1 MVTSPL
7 SAREDVRAPLLA
19 GIVCYGLWGVSP
31 LVFQAIGRTGA
42 DAWEIIGHRSVW
54 GVLWAAV
61 LVLLARQGPA
71 VRAAFSRPRTVGL
84 LVASTL
90 LIVVN
95 WSLFVWAVNNGRTL
109 ETSLGYYLNPLLS
122 MAAGAW
128 LFRER
133 LDRFG
138 LAAIAAAAVGVLLQ
152 GLALGALPVI
162 SLALAFSFAAYGVI
176 RKQVSVDAQTGLFI
190 ECLMIVPFGLL
201 YVLWLEKAGAGH
213 FLDSRASALWL
224 LAAGPITVAPLVLFS
239 WAARRLPLSTV
250 GFLQFLAPTL
260 SFCIGVSQGE
270 ELNALRLSSFA
281 FIWTGAAIYALGA
294 WKRTRALKSEA
305 APA

>member
-1 MVTSPL
+1 VNDTS
-7 SAREDVRAPLLA
+7 DIRAPLFAGLA
-19 GIVCYGLWGVSP
+19 CYALWGVSP
-31 LVFQAIGRTGA
+31 LVFQAMGRTGA
-42 DAWEIIGHRSVW
+42 DPWEIIGHRSVW

-71 VRAAFSRPRTVGL
+71 VRAALRRPRTVGL
-84 LVASTL
+84 LVLSTV

-128 LFRER
+128 LFREK

-138 LAAIAAAAVGVLLQ
+138 LVAIAAAAVGVVLQ
-152 GLALGALPVI
+152 GLALGALPLI

-190 ECLMIVPFGLL
+190 ECLLILPFGLM
-201 YVLWLEKAGAGH
+201 YVLWLERTGAGH
-213 FLDSRASALWL
+213 FFDSGSSALWL

-239 WAARRLPLSTV
+239 WAARRLPLATV

-270 ELNALRLSSFA
+270 ALNPLRIASFG
-281 FIWTGAAIYALGA
+281 FIWTGAVIYALGA
-294 WKRTRALKSEA
+294 WRRTRAAKLEA

>member
-1 MVTSPL
+1 M
-7 SAREDVRAPLLA
+7 AWLA
-19 GIVCYGLWGVSP
+19 
-31 LVFQAIGRTGA
+31 
-42 DAWEIIGHRSVW
+42 
-54 GVLWAAV
+54 
-61 LVLLARQGPA
+61 
-71 VRAAFSRPRTVGL
+71 
-84 LVASTL
+84 ASTA

-95 WSLFVWAVNNGRTL
+95 WTLFVWAVNNGRTL

-128 LFRER
+128 LFREK

-138 LAAIAAAAVGVLLQ
+138 GWAIAAAAVGVALQ
-152 GLALGALPVI
+152 GLALGAVPLI

-190 ECLMIVPFGLL
+190 ECLLILPFGLA
-201 YVLWLEKAGAGH
+201 YVLWLEGAGAGH
-213 FLDSRASALWL
+213 FTDSGASVFWL
-224 LAAGPITVAPLVLFS
+224 MAAGPITVAPLVLFS

-270 ELNALRLSSFA
+270 ELNALRVLSFV
-281 FIWTGAAIYALGA
+281 FIWTGAAVYAAGA
-294 WKRTRALKSEA
+294 WRRSRAVKLAEA
-305 APA
+305 APPA

>member
-1 MVTSPL
+1 MSSEP
-7 SAREDVRAPLLA
+7 DDIRAPLLA
-19 GIVCYGLWGVSP
+19 GLLCYGIWGLSP

-42 DAWEIIGHRSVW
+42 DAWEIIGHRGVW
-54 GVLWAAV
+54 GVLWAAA

-71 VRAAFSRPRTVGL
+71 VRAALRRPRTVGL

-138 LAAIAAAAVGVLLQ
+138 GAAIAAAAVGVLLQ
-152 GLALGALPVI
+152 GLALGALPLI
-162 SLALAFSFAAYGVI
+162 SLALAVSFAAYGVI
-176 RKQVSVDAQTGLFI
+176 RKQINVDAQTGLFI
-190 ECLMIVPFGLL
+190 ECLLILPFGLL
-201 YVLWLEKAGAGH
+201 YVLWLERTGAGH
-213 FLDSRASALWL
+213 FLDGPSSALWL

-239 WAARRLPLSTV
+239 WAARRLPLATV
-250 GFLQFLAPTL
+250 GFLQFLAPTI

-270 ELNALRLSSFA
+270 HLNALRVISFA

-294 WKRTRALKSEA
+294 WRRTQALKIEA

>member
-1 MVTSPL
+1 MD
-7 SAREDVRAPLLA
+7 AERNDVRTPLLA
-19 GIVCYGLWGVSP
+19 GVLCYVIWGLSP

-42 DAWEIIGHRSVW
+42 DAWEIIGHRAVW

-71 VRAAFSRPRTVGL
+71 VRAALRRPRTLGL
-84 LVASTL
+84 LVVSTL
-90 LIVVN
+90 LIVFN
-95 WSLFVWAVNNGRTL
+95 WAMFVWAVNNGRTL

-128 LFRER
+128 LFREK

-138 LAAIAAAAVGVLLQ
+138 QAAIAAAAVGVLLQ
-152 GLALGALPVI
+152 GRALGALPLI
-162 SLALAFSFAAYGVI
+162 SLGLAVSFAAYGVI
-176 RKQVSVDAQTGLFI
+176 RKQINVDAQTGLFI
-190 ECLMIVPFGLL
+190 ECLMILPFGLL
-201 YVLWLEKAGAGH
+201 YVLWLESAGAGH
-213 FLDSRASALWL
+213 FTDSASSALWL

-239 WAARRLPLSTV
+239 WAARRLPLATV
-250 GFLQFLAPTL
+250 GFLQFLAPTI

-270 ELNALRLSSFA
+270 ALNPLRILSFV

-294 WKRTRALKSEA
+294 WRRTRQLRLEA

>member
-1 MVTSPL
+1 MSDRQ
-7 SAREDVRAPLLA
+7 ADVRAPLLA
-19 GIVCYGLWGVSP
+19 GTACYGIWGLSP

-42 DAWEIIGHRSVW
+42 DAWEIIGHRAVW
-54 GVLWAAV
+54 GVLWAAA

-71 VRAAFSRPRTVGL
+71 VRAALRRPRTVGL
-84 LVASTL
+84 LMVSTV

-95 WSLFVWAVNNGRTL
+95 WTLFVWAVNNGRTL

-128 LFRER
+128 LFREK

-138 LAAIAAAAVGVLLQ
+138 GAAIAAAAAGVALQ
-152 GLALGALPVI
+152 GLALGAVPLI
-162 SLALAFSFAAYGVI
+162 SLVLAFSFAAYGII
-176 RKQVSVDAQTGLFI
+176 RKGVSVDAQTGLFI
-190 ECLMIVPFGLL
+190 ECLLIVPFGLA
-201 YVLWLEKAGAGH
+201 YVLWLERTGAGH
-213 FLDSRASALWL
+213 FLDAPASALWL
-224 LAAGPITVAPLVLFS
+224 LATGPVTVAPLMLFS

-270 ELNALRLSSFA
+270 DLNPLRVLSFV
-281 FIWTGAAIYALGA
+281 FIWTGAAVYAMGA
-294 WKRTRALKSEA
+294 WRRSRALKLSA

>member
-1 MVTSPL
+1 MSQ
-7 SAREDVRAPLLA
+7 AERDVRAPLLA
-19 GIVCYGLWGVSP
+19 GIACYVIWGLSP

-42 DAWEIIGHRSVW
+42 GAWEIIGHRAVW
-54 GVLWAAV
+54 GVVWAAALVV
-61 LVLLARQGPA
+61 LAGQGPA
-71 VRAAFSRPRTVGL
+71 VVAALRRPRTVGL
-84 LVASTL
+84 LVVSTV
-90 LIVVN
+90 LIVFN
-95 WSLFVWAVNNGRTL
+95 WTLFVWAVNNGRTL

-138 LAAIAAAAVGVLLQ
+138 QAAIAAAAVGVLLQ
-152 GLALGALPVI
+152 GVALGALPLI
-162 SLALAFSFAAYGVI
+162 SLGLALSFAAYGVI
-176 RKQVSVDAQTGLFI
+176 RKQINVDAQTGLFI
-190 ECLMIVPFGLL
+190 ECLLILPFGLL
-201 YVLWLEKAGAGH
+201 YVLWLERTGAGH
-213 FLDSRASALWL
+213 FRDSPASALWL

-250 GFLQFLAPTL
+250 GFLQFLAPTI

-270 ELNALRLSSFA
+270 PLNALRVLSFL
-281 FIWTGAAIYALGA
+281 FIWTGASVYALGA
-294 WKRTRALKSEA
+294 WRRTRALKLPA

>member
-1 MVTSPL
+1 L
-7 SAREDVRAPLLA
+7 DRRADDIRAPLLA
-19 GIVCYGLWGVSP
+19 GLACYGIWGLSP

-42 DAWEIIGHRSVW
+42 DAWEIIGHRAVW

-61 LVLLARQGPA
+61 LVLLARQGPM
-71 VRAAFSRPRTVGL
+71 VRAALARPRTMGL

-95 WSLFVWAVNNGRTL
+95 WTLFVWAVNNGRTL

-133 LDRFG
+133 LDG
-138 LAAIAAAAVGVLLQ
+138 WGKWAIAAAAVGVLLQ
-152 GLALGALPVI
+152 GLALGALPLI
-162 SLALAFSFAAYGVI
+162 SLALAFTFAAYGVI
-176 RKQVSVDAQTGLFI
+176 RKRVSVDAQTGLLI
-190 ECLMIVPFGLL
+190 ECLLILPFGLL
-201 YVLWLEKAGAGH
+201 YVLWLERTGAGH
-213 FLDSRASALWL
+213 FTDSPANAFWL
-224 LAAGPITVAPLVLFS
+224 LAAGPITVFPLVLFS

-260 SFCIGVSQGE
+260 SFTIGVSQGE
-270 ELNALRLSSFA
+270 PLNTLRVLSFV
-281 FIWTGAAIYALGA
+281 FIWAGAAVYALGA
-294 WKRTRALKSEA
+294 WKRAHALKVEA
-305 APA
+305 APV

>member
-1 MVTSPL
+1 MSSRPD
-7 SAREDVRAPLLA
+7 DVRAPLLA
-19 GIVCYGLWGVSP
+19 GVLCYVIWGLSP

-42 DAWEIIGHRSVW
+42 DAWEIIGHRAIW

-61 LVLLARQGPA
+61 LVLLARQGAA
-71 VRAAFSRPRTVGL
+71 VRAALGRPRTVGL
-84 LVASTL
+84 LAASTL

-95 WSLFVWAVNNGRTL
+95 WAIFVWAVNNGRTL

-128 LFRER
+128 LFQEK

-138 LAAIAAAAVGVLLQ
+138 GVAIAAAAVGVLLQ
-152 GLALGALPVI
+152 GLALGALPLI

-176 RKQVSVDAQTGLFI
+176 RKHVSVDAQSGLFI
-190 ECLMIVPFGLL
+190 ECLMILPFGLL
-201 YVLWLEKAGAGH
+201 YILWLEGSGAGH
-213 FLDSRASALWL
+213 FLDGPSSALWL

-250 GFLQFLAPTL
+250 GFLQFLAPTI

-270 ELNALRLSSFA
+270 ALNPLRILSFA
-281 FIWTGAAIYALGA
+281 FIWTGAVIYALGA
-294 WKRTRALKSEA
+294 WRRSRSLKVEA
-305 APA
+305 TPV

>member
-1 MVTSPL
+1 
-7 SAREDVRAPLLA
+7 
-19 GIVCYGLWGVSP
+19 
-31 LVFQAIGRTGA
+31 
-42 DAWEIIGHRSVW
+42 
-54 GVLWAAV
+54 V

-71 VRAAFSRPRTVGL
+71 VRAALHRPRTVAAL
-84 LVASTL
+84 ALSTA

-95 WSLFVWAVNNGRTL
+95 WTLFVWAVNNGRTL

-138 LAAIAAAAVGVLLQ
+138 QVAIAAAAVGVLLQ
-152 GLALGALPVI
+152 GLALGALPII

-176 RKQVSVDAQTGLFI
+176 RKGVSVDAQTGLFI

-201 YVLWLEKAGAGH
+201 YILWLERSGAGH
-213 FLDSRASALWL
+213 FLDGPSSAFWL
-224 LAAGPITVAPLVLFS
+224 LMAGPITVAPLVLFS

-250 GFLQFLAPTL
+250 GFLQFLAPTI

-270 ELNALRLSSFA
+270 PLNSLRVLSFV
-281 FIWTGAAIYALGA
+281 FIWAGASVYALGA
-294 WKRTRALKSEA
+294 WRRSRALRLHA
-305 APA
+305 APV